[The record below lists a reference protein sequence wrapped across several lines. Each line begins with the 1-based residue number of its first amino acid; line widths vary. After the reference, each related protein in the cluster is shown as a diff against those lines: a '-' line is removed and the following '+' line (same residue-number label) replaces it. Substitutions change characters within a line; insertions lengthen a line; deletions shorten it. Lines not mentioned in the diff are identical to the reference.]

1 MKDLTLSVVG
11 VIALAVCIGLGFH
24 WLYPRVELTNELAGL
39 FVFAAVV
46 LKLVVSKLWSPRQ
59 KLKVPADAGADK

>member
-24 WLYPRVELTNELAGL
+24 WLYPRVEPTNELAGL
-39 FVFAAVV
+39 FVFVALVVKLVV
-46 LKLVVSKLWSPRQ
+46 LKLWS
-59 KLKVPADAGADK
+59 LKQRPKTPANAGTDK